1 VGVHYTNQRIGLTLK
16 ILSNLVSRK
25 LEEGIREQGDNPITP
40 MQAHVLCFFD
50 RTGRTSIAQ
59 REIQK
64 EFGIRGSTAAN
75 MLRLMETNHL
85 ITRTPSP
92 NDARQNVVVLT
103 ETGHQIYTQH
113 LTFIQEFEQT
123 LQGCLTKNELIQF
136 FAITEKLKKNLE

>member
-1 VGVHYTNQRIGLTLK
+1 VLHPNHHIGLTLK
-16 ILSNLVSRK
+16 ILTNLISRK
-25 LEEGIREQGDNPITP
+25 LEEGIRKQGYNPITP
-40 MQAHVLCFFD
+40 MQAHILCFFD

-75 MLRLMETNHL
+75 MLHLMETNHL

-92 NDARQNVVVLT
+92 NDARQNDVILT
-103 ETGHQIYTQH
+103 ETGHKIYTQH

-123 LQGCLTKNELIQF
+123 LQSNLTEEELKQF
-136 FAITEKLKKNLE
+136 FTITEKLKKNLE